1 MKTSTTLILIGVSIV
16 LSFIAGFLY
25 YKNICSSQNKVEVI
39 TKTMVDTVYYRDSV
53 VIHRDRPVKIEYD
66 TVVSTPVL
74 SIKDSIEGVKND
86 IEYKV
91 VHSIRDTISSWQ
103 LMLKPFITIIDTAIV
118 YDTTKVRIVPVV
130 EPLPFY
136 RNQWFWIALA
146 EFITVVLF
154 ISSQL

>member
-1 MKTSTTLILIGVSIV
+1 MKASTTLILIGVSIV